1 MKGKQQTFNKAML
14 VYNESKVTLISMI
27 TIDKYN
33 YNYIKSVS
41 LI

>member
-1 MKGKQQTFNKAML
+1 MKGKQQTFNKAMH
-14 VYNESKVTLISMI
+14 VYNESKVILISM
-27 TIDKYN
+27 TTVDK